1 MEEVMA
7 NHIGTVQSVTGIV
20 KAVAEDGSDRILSV
34 GDSVFENEKVM
45 TGDGIIVITF
55 SNGTV
60 MDLASNSS
68 IVLDEDVF
76 NFDGEL
82 RTQNRLSAE
91 DEVAALQDALID
103 SDFDPTTEL
112 LAPAAGTPAAGEIG
126 DNNGHSIVS
135 VDYLNPKA
143 PVTSGHDTTG
153 ISQEFLQP
161 DEELPPVE
169 DEPEKLDEVPT
180 ISVTSGMVDERGLE
194 TGTGELSDG
203 DATNNSDGSE
213 TTTGMFTYDVGSNTP
228 GQIEVQGKDGAWVVV
243 SNGSVIQG
251 NNGVLTISESGG
263 VYSWGYTLENNVMHA
278 GTNVTGV
285 NDQVLGESFS
295 VRVSGS
301 NPKASAMTKL
311 DIAIND
317 DGPILVKGQSSAE
330 ASEFTIVNH
339 DEVSSA
345 GYHNSYGYYVKT
357 LNPDGTVSS
366 NNPTSGVIIAA
377 DVHHTHAGFDP
388 ITVTGY
394 SQEQIGYFLIPNG
407 DQLNKIDNNQ
417 TVTFQEVG
425 GQWQAFA
432 GATPLLGR
440 GSHVLFDLAEL
451 NKDGQNHMEDNV
463 LLGNQNWEDL
473 QIPYGDGD
481 YNDVNTNVDWTKV
494 TVTGDVVESVSFGAD
509 GPGAGEALNF
519 TFDVTDIEST
529 GVVKSNGNDI
539 VFKPKDTDDDGVNDQ
554 IVGLADGD
562 EVLRIDGIL
571 EGDYQISILGP
582 IDDGA
587 DDVDV
592 GIDVHVTASD
602 GDGDMVASVL
612 NVNIN
617 FDLNQV
623 LSESEP
629 MDLP

>member
-1 MEEVMA
+1 
-7 NHIGTVQSVTGIV
+7 
-20 KAVAEDGSDRILSV
+20 
-34 GDSVFENEKVM
+34 
-45 TGDGIIVITF
+45 
-55 SNGTV
+55 
-60 MDLASNSS
+60 
-68 IVLDEDVF
+68 
-76 NFDGEL
+76 
-82 RTQNRLSAE
+82 
-91 DEVAALQDALID
+91 
-103 SDFDPTTEL
+103 
-112 LAPAAGTPAAGEIG
+112 
-126 DNNGHSIVS
+126 
-135 VDYLNPKA
+135 
-143 PVTSGHDTTG
+143 
-153 ISQEFLQP
+153 SQEFLQP

-366 NNPTSGVIIAA
+366 NYPTSGVIIAA

-451 NKDGQNHMEDNV
+451 NKDGQDHMVDNG
-463 LLGNQNWEDL
+463 LIGNQNWEDL
-473 QIPYGDGD
+473 QIPNGDGD
-481 YNDVNTNVDWTKV
+481 YNDVNINVDWSKV
-494 TVTGDVVESVSFGAD
+494 TVTGDVIDSVTFGAD
-509 GPGAGEALNF
+509 GPGAIDF
-519 TFDVTDIEST
+519 TFDAGDIVSSGALT
-529 GVVKSNGNDI
+529 SNGNSI
-539 VFKPKDTDDDGVNDQ
+539 TFVAKDSDSDGLNDQ
-554 IVGLADGD
+554 
-562 EVLRIDGIL
+562 VLGTAQGVDVLTIDGIL
-571 EGDYQISILGP
+571 DGDYDINILGP